1 MPTYEYHCK
10 TCNKNFEVFQK
21 ISDNPIS
28 TCPDCGSPVKKIIS
42 GGAGLIFNGTGY
54 YLTDYKS
61 KTTQSSNNSSANN

>member
-42 GGAGLIFNGTGY
+42 GGAGLFLMVLVII
-54 YLTDYKS
+54 
-61 KTTQSSNNSSANN
+61 